1 METLNGLIH
10 EAATK
15 EEVKNETDNRCK
27 EVEERLVEWL
37 DELKHDM
44 SEQLDSQFS
53 CSAPKKRS
61 SPSSSE
67 SDEIRPPTKKMKE
80 NTETGETSQA
90 KKKKMKKKSRKG
102 ERNRKGKCNTTNL
115 LF

>member
-27 EVEERLVEWL
+27 EVEERLVQWL

-44 SEQLDSQFS
+44 SEQLDSKFS
-53 CSAPKKRS
+53 WSTPKKRS

-90 KKKKMKKKSRKG
+90 KKKEMKNKNVQKRRKK
-102 ERNRKGKCNTTNL
+102 
-115 LF
+115 